1 MPPTRC
7 FPLTK
12 PSISRL
18 TSMPRG
24 LFLVVGACGMLAASN
39 AYVAV
44 VPLPLCRGRVCAA
57 TAHTRLQC
65 CDAEGSAPRALPRR
79 AVLAAAATATAS
91 CLAPSSATANTDK
104 TMSKFGRQAPPTDK
118 DSEPFQYLDS
128 GVGWREY
135 KSGKGEAEVEE
146 GSRVTVNLVG
156 RLLNLNGVK
165 FFSTKETTDEFG
177 EGTPLTF
184 TVGAGE
190 ALPGLEQGMVGMK
203 KGAVRKVRC
212 LLCCNALLR
221 PRLAPAGAP
230 HCPRQ
235 ADRLLALSP
244 IRCWFPQNWDTLQ
257 ETNCFHSREGG
268 RGKDVQRWIRS

>member
-1 MPPTRC
+1 
-7 FPLTK
+7 
-12 PSISRL
+12 
-18 TSMPRG
+18 
-24 LFLVVGACGMLAASN
+24 
-39 AYVAV
+39 
-44 VPLPLCRGRVCAA
+44 
-57 TAHTRLQC
+57 
-65 CDAEGSAPRALPRR
+65 
-79 AVLAAAATATAS
+79 
-91 CLAPSSATANTDK
+91 
-104 TMSKFGRQAPPTDK
+104 MSKFGRQAPPTDK

-165 FFSTKETTDEFG
+165 FFSTKERTDEFG

-203 KGAVRKVRC
+203 KGAVRKVTF

-221 PRLAPAGAP
+221 PRLPPAGP
-230 HCPRQ
+230 LHSPR
-235 ADRLLALSP
+235 
-244 IRCWFPQNWDTLQ
+244 
-257 ETNCFHSREGG
+257 
-268 RGKDVQRWIRS
+268 